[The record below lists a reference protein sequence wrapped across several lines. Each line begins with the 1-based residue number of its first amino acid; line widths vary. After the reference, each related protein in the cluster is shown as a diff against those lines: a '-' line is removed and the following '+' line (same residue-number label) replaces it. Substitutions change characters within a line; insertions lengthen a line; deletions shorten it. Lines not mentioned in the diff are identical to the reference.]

1 MAKSCAGNTGATSRM
16 TGIQGGR
23 HGREVVRPSADG
35 GSSAKQRALNHAVG
49 GAWPPIGRLIACPLP
64 DRLSPEVALSQN
76 ATPDSQSAP
85 FVCARRQVLLGAS
98 VGGVVLV
105 AAACGGSS
113 SSSGSTAP
121 AASGTSGAGATGFI
135 ALSKIPSD
143 SSVSVKD
150 PTGRILLM
158 TQSGGKLTAL
168 DSTCTHQGCTVAPD
182 GSQLTCPCHGS
193 QYSLTGAVKQGP
205 ATIALHTVAVKV
217 VAGQVQLA

>member
-1 MAKSCAGNTGATSRM
+1 
-16 TGIQGGR
+16 
-23 HGREVVRPSADG
+23 
-35 GSSAKQRALNHAVG
+35 
-49 GAWPPIGRLIACPLP
+49 LP
-64 DRLSPEVALSQN
+64 TPETLVPEVALSQN
-76 ATPDSQSAP
+76 AAPDTQSAP

-98 VGGVVLV
+98 IGGVVLV

-121 AASGTSGAGATGFI
+121 AATGTSDSSGSSATSGAAATGFI

-193 QYSLTGAVKQGP
+193 EYSLTGAVKQGP

-217 VAGQVQLA
+217 VSGQVQLA